1 MSSVV
6 DSAAGRSIDG
16 STVASPRPLSRVELL
31 DALGAHL
38 GRPFDAATVGVVRA
52 PGRVNVIGEYTDIND
67 GFVMPAAI
75 DLDIRIAFVPTGDR
89 RVELTSLDGGETAV
103 FDLDAIG
110 EPRRSWVDYPAGVAS
125 ILAAEG
131 IELRGVR
138 GVIASTLPPSSGLSS
153 SAALELATAWTL
165 AAEPRSIDPL
175 RLARLCQRA
184 ENEYVGVQCGLMD
197 QFASA
202 MGRRGAAVLL
212 DCRSLDW
219 RPVPLPLDRATLVVA
234 HTGSTRS
241 LNASE
246 YNARRAQCEHAVEVI
261 ARRRPDVRA
270 LRDVDVAMLGEAADR
285 LDDTTVRRC
294 EHVIGEN
301 ARVLDAIDA
310 LEAGDL
316 STVGRLLVESHV
328 SLRDLFEVSSRELD
342 ALVEIAIDVPGVY
355 GARMTGAGFGGCIV
369 ALALPDAVERLATA
383 IRREYPARTG
393 LEPRIWAVTPAPGA
407 GPVS

>member
-1 MSSVV
+1 VSSVAG
-6 DSAAGRSIDG
+6 SAADRSVAA
-16 STVASPRPLSRVELL
+16 STVASPRPPSRAELL
-31 DALGAHL
+31 AALGARVR
-38 GRPFDAATVGVVRA
+38 GPFDSATATVVRA
-52 PGRVNVIGEYTDIND
+52 PGRVNLIGEYTDIND

-75 DLDIRIAFVPTGDR
+75 DLEIRIAFVPAEDG
-89 RVELTSLDGGETAV
+89 RVELTSLDSGETAA

-110 EPRRSWVDYPAGVAS
+110 EPRGTWVDYPAGVAT

-153 SAALELATAWTL
+153 SAALELATAWAL
-165 AAEPRSIDPL
+165 AGDPGAIDPL

-219 RPVPLPLDRATLVVA
+219 RPVALPLDRATVVVA

-246 YNARRAQCEHAVEVI
+246 YNARRAQCEHAVDVI

-310 LEAGDL
+310 LAAGDL

-328 SLRDLFEVSSRELD
+328 SLRDLFEVSSPELD
-342 ALVEIAIDVPGVY
+342 ALVEIATAVPGVY

-369 ALALPDAVERLATA
+369 ALARPEAVERLATA
-383 IRREYPARTG
+383 IRRDYPGRTG
-393 LEPRIWAVTPAPGA
+393 LEPRIWAVTPAAGA
-407 GPVS
+407 GPVA

>member
-1 MSSVV
+1 MKGVADSV
-6 DSAAGRSIDG
+6 SA
-16 STVASPRPLSRVELL
+16 TVQAPPPPSREELL
-31 DALGAHL
+31 EALATRVG
-38 GRPFDAATVGVVRA
+38 GSFDPATATIVRA
-52 PGRVNVIGEYTDIND
+52 PGRVNVIGEYTDINE
-67 GFVMPAAI
+67 GFVLPAAI
-75 DLDIRIAFVPTGDR
+75 DMETRIAFVPSADR
-89 RVELTSLDGGETAV
+89 RVELTSLDGGETGA

-110 EPRRSWVDYPAGVAS
+110 GRRGSWVDYPAGVATVLGS
-125 ILAAEG
+125 EG
-131 IELRGVR
+131 IGLHGVR
-138 GVIASTLPPSSGLSS
+138 GVVASTLPRSSGLSS
-153 SAALELATAWTL
+153 SAAIELASAW
-165 AAEPRSIDPL
+165 AIAVDPGAIEPL

-219 RPVPLPLDRATLVVA
+219 RPVRLPLDRATLVVA
-234 HTGSTRS
+234 HTGSTRT
-241 LNASE
+241 LDGSE
-246 YNARRAQCEHAVEVI
+246 YNARRAQCEHAVDVI

-310 LEAGDL
+310 LAAGDL
-316 STVGRLLVESHV
+316 ASVGRLLVESHV
-328 SLRDLFEVSSRELD
+328 SLRELFEVSSPELD
-342 ALVEIAIDVPGVY
+342 ALVEIATAVPGVY

-369 ALALPDAVERLATA
+369 ALARPDAVEPLAAA
-383 IRREYPARTG
+383 IRRDYPGRTG
-393 LEPRIWAVTPAPGA
+393 LEPRVWAVRPAAGA
-407 GPVS
+407 GPVA